1 MGSYKGSNGRRSV
14 FEVLTI
20 PNLLTIFRLAA
31 VAPLVIFILARN
43 SLAAFLVILFA
54 IFSDYLDGYLARRFK
69 QESRLGKV
77 LDPTADK
84 LLGGAAFISLCI
96 AQYLPWSIFA
106 LFAARDLILL
116 ITMFILTAQRKRIL
130 SETKVGKFSTG
141 LFMLSLALV
150 VIEVPY
156 AVFLFY
162 ICLAIYLYTGAIY
175 VIRIFQTP
183 EGKELKE
190 EAKRR
195 FRKRPGGEEVFPVGD
210 DQAGRSMRTD
220 FKSVLMLSGRKR
232 MERKGKEALMT
243 LQPAATGHHG
253 AILTVGNH
261 TYLRIPIR
269 THEIKP
275 PDVLQAQVARYAG
288 KFLQSS
294 DTLVLSEKM
303 VAATQNR
310 LVPSESIYPTRLAV
324 WLAGKVTKTPHGIGL
339 GSPLT
344 MQLALRECGTWRIL
358 LAAAFGAVGKLL
370 GIKGLFYRVAGR
382 QAAWI
387 DGDAPY
393 GMLRG
398 HAVLGPKEPAR
409 VCQEMDQLF
418 GCRVAILDVN
428 DIGGCE
434 ICGASRGADKQ
445 IVLALM
451 KDNPLGQDVE
461 QTPIGIL
468 RPLHRGPVTLF
479 HSR

>member
-1 MGSYKGSNGRRSV
+1 M
-14 FEVLTI
+14 LTI

-31 VAPLVIFILARN
+31 VTPLVIFILARN
-43 SLAAFLVILFA
+43 SLAAFLVILLA
-54 IFSDYLDGYLARRFK
+54 TFSDYLDGYLARRFK
-69 QESRLGKV
+69 QESRLGKI

-116 ITMFILTAQRKRIL
+116 ITMFILTAQHKRIL
-130 SETKVGKFSTG
+130 TETKIGKFSTG

-156 AVFLFY
+156 AILLFY
-162 ICLAIYLYTGAIY
+162 ICFAIYLYTGAIY

-195 FRKRPGGEEVFPVGD
+195 FRKHPGGEGVFPAGD
-210 DQAGRSMRTD
+210 DQTCRSMGTD
-220 FKSVLMLSGRKR
+220 LKSVPMLHK
-232 MERKGKEALMT
+232 
-243 LQPAATGHHG
+243 
-253 AILTVGNH
+253 AILTVDTH

-275 PDVLQAQVARYAG
+275 PDSLQEQVARYAG

-310 LVPSESIYPTRLAV
+310 LVPSESIHPTRLAV

-418 GCRVAILDVN
+418 GCRVAVLDVN

-434 ICGASRGADKQ
+434 ICGASRGADKR

-468 RPLHRGPVTLF
+468 RLLDRGPVTLF

>member
-1 MGSYKGSNGRRSV
+1 M
-14 FEVLTI
+14 LTI

-43 SLAAFLVILFA
+43 SPAAFLVILLA
-54 IFSDYLDGYLARRFK
+54 TFSDYLDGYLARRFN
-69 QESRLGKV
+69 QESRLGKI

-84 LLGGAAFISLCI
+84 LLGAAAFISLCI

-130 SETKVGKFSTG
+130 TETKVGKFSTG

-150 VIEVPY
+150 VIEIPY
-156 AVFLFY
+156 AVLLFY
-162 ICLAIYLYTGAIY
+162 ICFVIYLYTGVIY

-195 FRKRPGGEEVFPVGD
+195 FRKRPEGEELFPVED
-210 DQAGRSMRTD
+210 DQTCLR
-220 FKSVLMLSGRKR
+220 
-232 MERKGKEALMT
+232 
-243 LQPAATGHHG
+243 
-253 AILTVGNH
+253 AILAVGNH
-261 TYLRIPIR
+261 AYLRIPVR
-269 THEIKP
+269 THEIRP
-275 PDVLQAQVARYAG
+275 PDRLQEQVARYAG
-288 KFLQSS
+288 SFLQSS

-310 LVPSESIYPTRLAV
+310 LIPSESIQPTHLAV

-434 ICGASRGADKQ
+434 ICGASHGVDKR

-461 QTPIGIL
+461 QTPMGIL
-468 RPLHRGPVTLF
+468 RPLDRGSETLF

>member
-1 MGSYKGSNGRRSV
+1 LYKELNERRSA

-20 PNLLTIFRLAA
+20 PNLLTILRLAA

-54 IFSDYLDGYLARRFK
+54 TLSDYLDGYLARRFN
-69 QESRLGKV
+69 QETRLGKI

-84 LLGGAAFISLCI
+84 LLGSAAFISLCI

-116 ITMFILTAQRKRIL
+116 ITMFILTAQRKQIL
-130 SETKVGKFSTG
+130 TETKAGKFSTG

-156 AVFLFY
+156 AILLFY
-162 ICLAIYLYTGAIY
+162 LCYAIYLYTGATY

-195 FRKRPGGEEVFPVGD
+195 FRKRAEGEEVFLSGD
-210 DQAGRSMRTD
+210 DHACHSTGTD
-220 FKSVLMLSGRKR
+220 FNSVGVLPK
-232 MERKGKEALMT
+232 
-243 LQPAATGHHG
+243 
-253 AILTVGNH
+253 AILAVDAQI
-261 TYLRIPIR
+261 YLRIPIR

-275 PDVLQAQVARYAG
+275 PDSLPEQVSRYAG
-288 KFLQSS
+288 RLLRSS

-310 LVPSESIYPTRLAV
+310 LILADSIHPTRLAV
-324 WLAGKVTKTPHGIGL
+324 WLAGKVTKTPYGIGL

-409 VCQEMDQLF
+409 VCQELDHLL
-418 GCRVAILDVN
+418 GCRVAIMDVN

-434 ICGASRGADKQ
+434 ICGASRGVDKRTL
-445 IVLALM
+445 LALM

-468 RPLHRGPVTLF
+468 RPLDGGLATLF